1 MQSQSSPKH
10 RNAWRILRVARG
22 FGSSPSC
29 KRTPRVIHW
38 HSSRDGFSVRVL
50 SQRPES
56 NAPTGASAFMP
67 QPTTWTPT
75 ASPLGATASPPCA
88 RRTWTPALA
97 YPRGAQRTW
106 IPALAYPRGPT
117 GTGQAWKA
125 DAGTEIVRRPLCTR
139 EQLGGSIMNCTG
151 IAPAILVSH
160 LVRVIG
166 KRGQLR
172 GRRAP
177 TPGVRRHH

>member
-10 RNAWRILRVARG
+10 RNAWRILRVALG

-29 KRTPRVIHW
+29 KRTPRAIHW
-38 HSSRDGFSVRVL
+38 HSSRVGFSVRVP

-56 NAPTGASAFMP
+56 NAPTGASAFMS
-67 QPTTWTPT
+67 QVGKPTTWTPT
-75 ASPLGATASPPCA
+75 ASPHGAH
-88 RRTWTPALA
+88 RTWT
-97 YPRGAQRTW
+97 
-106 IPALAYPRGPT
+106 PALAYPRGPT

-125 DAGTEIVRRPLCTR
+125 VSGKEIVRLSLCTR
-139 EQLGGSIMNCTG
+139 KRLGGSIMNRTG
-151 IAPAILVSH
+151 IAPAMLASH

-166 KRGQLR
+166 KKGQLR

-177 TPGVRRHH
+177 TPDVRRRP